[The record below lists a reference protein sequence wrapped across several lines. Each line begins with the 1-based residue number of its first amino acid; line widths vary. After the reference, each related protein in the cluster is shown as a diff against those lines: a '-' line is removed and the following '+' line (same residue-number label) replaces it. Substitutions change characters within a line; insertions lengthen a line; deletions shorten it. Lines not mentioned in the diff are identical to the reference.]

1 MILVQAAVN
10 CVNKKVYPNKK
21 VIWKGFLQMTVQAGI
36 KLHSD
41 EAMQAL
47 MQEFA
52 PLEYLGVFLSK
63 RATELTREQKMMP

>member
-1 MILVQAAVN
+1 
-10 CVNKKVYPNKK
+10 
-21 VIWKGFLQMTVQAGI
+21 MTVQAGI

-41 EAMQAL
+41 DAMQAL